1 MRAIVCRAVLD
12 YLSAVCTRAASVHTQ
27 DETAPSMSFLARASR
42 LWQRAPL
49 YMRIVLGLVLGVI
62 VGLALGPA
70 AGGLGLPGQLVLR
83 LLGALAPPLILAA
96 IMHALMTA
104 QLEG

>member
-1 MRAIVCRAVLD
+1 
-12 YLSAVCTRAASVHTQ
+12 
-27 DETAPSMSFLARASR
+27 MSFPTRASR

-49 YMRIVLGLVLGVI
+49 YIRIVLALVLGVL

-96 IMHALMTA
+96 IVHALMTA
-104 QLEG
+104 QLEGALTFRGLCAY